1 MLISPADIMPMALS
15 NIGMEL
21 IAEEKIL
28 TKMLQKVV
36 RLMQV

>member
-1 MLISPADIMPMALS
+1 M
-15 NIGMEL
+15 GME
-21 IAEEKIL
+21 IMTEEKIL